1 MIVNTK
7 IDAAFCKYSD
17 VSMWPSRVTLS
28 TSKTSWLARMLSLPS
43 DYSVAWTQIRVWTA
57 GQTGFSSHFHDEAS
71 IWVEQCEERSAFDHY
86 HNKLRSM
93 WLQWV
98 VMTERFLLLYK
109 LPWYGLIT
117 IVGCSVIIRGYERGS
132 TSIAYWIRTFLLAA
146 CGLDICFM
154 KQSYFVNWIEWKTP
168 GSSTTK
174 FYIITHSSSFN
185 SYNNAGVNHNNVVL
199 FSDCRIWLLTLHA
212 WADPAWY
219 LDFNSAWLL
228 SVLYMYMY
236 IDCWFQGTCDKH
248 WLGLYQGWRW
258 LQVKSHRI

>member
-28 TSKTSWLARMLSLPS
+28 TSKTSRLARMLSLPS

-57 GQTGFSSHFHDEAS
+57 EQTYVSSHFHDEAS

-98 VMTERFLLLYK
+98 VMTERFSLLYK

-117 IVGCSVIIRGYERGS
+117 IVGCSVIIRGYERVS
-132 TSIAYWIRTFLLAA
+132 TSIAYWIRT
-146 CGLDICFM
+146 
-154 KQSYFVNWIEWKTP
+154 
-168 GSSTTK
+168 
-174 FYIITHSSSFN
+174 
-185 SYNNAGVNHNNVVL
+185 
-199 FSDCRIWLLTLHA
+199 
-212 WADPAWY
+212 
-219 LDFNSAWLL
+219 
-228 SVLYMYMY
+228 
-236 IDCWFQGTCDKH
+236 
-248 WLGLYQGWRW
+248 WLGYLFHETILFCKLDWMKNSRELDY
-258 LQVKSHRI
+258 